1 MPDIRKHMPAQLNS
15 CEKCG
20 YKNGFHVTLSPL
32 KFTDRL
38 LIKLQCPNCGQTYDV
53 NWTVKM
59 EP

>member
-1 MPDIRKHMPAQLNS
+1 MPAQLNS